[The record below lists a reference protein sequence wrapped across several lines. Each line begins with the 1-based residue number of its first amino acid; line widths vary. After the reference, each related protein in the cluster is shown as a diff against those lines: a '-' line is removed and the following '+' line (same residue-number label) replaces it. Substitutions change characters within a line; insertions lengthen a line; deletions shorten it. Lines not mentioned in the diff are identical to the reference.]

1 MRKFLND
8 PADFADE
15 ALEGVLLAHPD
26 RLRRVVGSPRAIV
39 GVDALE
45 SPRVVVATG
54 GGSGHLPLFLGY
66 VAQGLA
72 DGCAVGNMF
81 ASPGADVVLAVTEA
95 IDRGQGVLYL
105 YGNYG
110 GDRINF
116 DMAAEL
122 AEEAGIT
129 VVSVLGADDVLSAES
144 PDRRRG
150 IAGIFFGYAVAASAA
165 RSGATLE
172 KVAEVTARAL
182 DRTVSAGVA
191 LSGPVLPTVGT
202 PNFELAEDEIEIGTG
217 IHGEPGRRR
226 IKLYGIDAI
235 VDELMETLLNEL
247 PEQVEHGVAVLVNG
261 LGSTPPEELY
271 IIYRRAHQL
280 LSGAGIAVR
289 HALVGEYATSLE
301 MAGASISLL
310 ALDEDIDRHLAT
322 SIHARLVK

>member
-129 VVSVLGADDVLSAES
+129 VVSVRGADDVLSAES